1 MMMQKDIIFVLYSF
15 LICSC
20 DAIVKD
26 REGGAI
32 EKSKPAIFMRNLN
45 LNGMRQQTMNKTF
58 KLAAVS
64 SAALMLAAA
73 PALADGHPTL
83 KLGGYF
89 DQKMSVANNN
99 NDIGGVGIGADD
111 KLDVR
116 TDTEVYFLG
125 SAQLDNGIKISTRVE
140 LEGFAND
147 TTGDAGSTIDSGVAN
162 FDQIDEAFM
171 VISGSFGAFKIGS
184 SDTAPKGMTTG
195 LQGLWA
201 ANQGENVTF
210 NLDKLLSRG
219 VGVTIRGHAAQMDLS
234 SDAEQ
239 ISYTT
244 PKMGGLQA
252 AVSYAPNT
260 RESFDGFENT
270 NSTIDSNIFSA
281 SAKYTGKAGDIG
293 YRFGGGVTR
302 SEEGAVNKEDDVQW
316 MVGGAISSGPY
327 QVSVSF
333 NKGEEAQTNGVT
345 TTAESD
351 TIEVGFKMSMGAS
364 TYSLAYTHTETSST
378 VAATNGDEAS
388 VFVAAMR
395 RKLGKGVS
403 WHNTLY
409 YLDSENGGPTLAA
422 EGNDGFAVTTGI
434 QVKF

>member
-1 MMMQKDIIFVLYSF
+1 
-15 LICSC
+15 
-20 DAIVKD
+20 
-26 REGGAI
+26 
-32 EKSKPAIFMRNLN
+32 
-45 LNGMRQQTMNKTF
+45 MNNTF

-89 DQKMSVANNN
+89 DQKMSITDNN
-99 NDIGGVGIGADD
+99 NDINGVGIGADD

-125 SAQLDNGIKISTRVE
+125 SAKLDNGIKISTRVE
-140 LEGFAND
+140 LEGFTND
-147 TTGDAGSTIDSGVAN
+147 TTGDAGSAIDSGVAN

-171 VISGSFGAFKIGS
+171 VISGSFGAIKIGS
-184 SDTAPKGMTTG
+184 SDGAPKGMTTG

-210 NLDKLLSRG
+210 NIGKLLSLG
-219 VGVTIRGHAAQMDLS
+219 QGVTIRNHASQIDLQ

-244 PKMGGLQA
+244 PKMDGLQA

-260 RESFDGFENT
+260 RESFDGFENE
-270 NSTIDSNIFSA
+270 NSTLDSNIFAA

-293 YRFGGGVTR
+293 YRFGGGFTR

-327 QVSVSF
+327 QVSASF
-333 NKGEEAQTNGVT
+333 DKREEAQTNGVSIVD
-345 TTAESD
+345 ASD

-364 TYSLAYTHTETSST
+364 TYSLAYTHTKASST
-378 VAATNGDEAS
+378 VAARDGDEAS
-388 VFVAAMR
+388 VFVLAMR
-395 RKLGKGVS
+395 RSLGKGVK

-422 EGNDGFAVTTGI
+422 EGNDGVAFTTGI
-434 QVKF
+434 QVRF

>member
-1 MMMQKDIIFVLYSF
+1 
-15 LICSC
+15 
-20 DAIVKD
+20 
-26 REGGAI
+26 
-32 EKSKPAIFMRNLN
+32 
-45 LNGMRQQTMNKTF
+45 MNNTF

-83 KLGGYF
+83 KLGGFF
-89 DQKMSVANNN
+89 DQKMSIADN
-99 NDIGGVGIGADD
+99 NDDINGVGIGADD

-116 TDTEVYFLG
+116 VDTEVYFLG
-125 SAQLDNGIKISTRVE
+125 SAMLDNGIKISTRVE
-140 LEGFAND
+140 LEGFANS
-147 TTGDAGSTIDSGVAN
+147 TANDAGSAIDGGAAN

-171 VISGSFGAFKIGS
+171 VISGSFGAVKIGS
-184 SDTAPKGMTTG
+184 SDSAPKGMTTG

-210 NLDKLLSRG
+210 NLDKLLARG
-219 VGVTIRGHAAQMDLS
+219 TGVAIRGHASQMDLS

-244 PKMGGLQA
+244 PSFSGLQA

-260 RESFDGFENT
+260 RESFDGFENE
-270 NSTIDSNIFSA
+270 NSVIDSNIFAA

-293 YRFGGGVTR
+293 FRFGGGYTT
-302 SEEGAVNKEDDVQW
+302 SEEGAVTKEDDVQW

-327 QVSVSF
+327 QVSASF
-333 NKGEEAQTNGVT
+333 NKREESQTAGVST
-345 TTAESD
+345 VDESD

-364 TYSLAYTHTETSST
+364 TYSLAYTRTEASST
-378 VAATNGDEAS
+378 VAANDGDEAE
-388 VFVAAMR
+388 VFVLAMR
-395 RKLGKGVS
+395 RSLGKGVK

-409 YLDSENGGPTLAA
+409 YLDAENGGPTLPA
-422 EGNDGFAVTTGI
+422 EGNDGFAFTTGI

>member
-1 MMMQKDIIFVLYSF
+1 
-15 LICSC
+15 
-20 DAIVKD
+20 
-26 REGGAI
+26 
-32 EKSKPAIFMRNLN
+32 
-45 LNGMRQQTMNKTF
+45 MNNTF

-83 KLGGYF
+83 KVGGYF
-89 DQKMSVANNN
+89 DQKMSIADNNS
-99 NDIGGVGIGADD
+99 DIGGAGIGADD

-125 SAQLDNGIKISTRVE
+125 SAKLDNGIKISTRVE
-140 LEGFAND
+140 LEGFTND
-147 TTGDAGSTIDSGVAN
+147 TTGDAGSLVDGGGAQ

-171 VISGSFGAFKIGS
+171 VISGSFGAIKIGS
-184 SDTAPKGMTTG
+184 SDSAPKGMTTG

-219 VGVTIRGHAAQMDLS
+219 QGVTIRGHASQMDLS

-244 PKMGGLQA
+244 PNMSGFQA
-252 AVSYAPNT
+252 AVSYAPNS
-260 RESFDGFENT
+260 RESFDGFET
-270 NSTIDSNIFSA
+270 TDSVIDSNIFSA
-281 SAKYTGKAGDIG
+281 SAKYAGKAGDIS
-293 YRFGGGVTR
+293 YRFGGGYTT
-302 SEEGAVNKEDDVQW
+302 SEEGAVTKEDDQQW
-316 MVGGAISSGPY
+316 MVGAAISSGPY
-327 QVSVSF
+327 QISASF
-333 NKGEEAQTNGVT
+333 SKREEAKTGAVT
-345 TTAESD
+345 TVDESD

-364 TYSLAYTHTETSST
+364 TYSVAYTNT
-378 VAATNGDEAS
+378 EAS
-388 VFVAAMR
+388 ASDDAAVDGDNASVYVAAMR
-395 RKLGKGVS
+395 RSLGKGVK

-409 YLDSENGGPTLAA
+409 YIDSENGGTTLAV
-422 EGNDGFAVTTGI
+422 EGNDGFAFTTGI

>member
-1 MMMQKDIIFVLYSF
+1 
-15 LICSC
+15 
-20 DAIVKD
+20 
-26 REGGAI
+26 
-32 EKSKPAIFMRNLN
+32 
-45 LNGMRQQTMNKTF
+45 MNNTF

-89 DQKMSVANNN
+89 DQKMSITDNN
-99 NDIGGVGIGADD
+99 NDINGVGIGADD

-125 SAQLDNGIKISTRVE
+125 SAKLDNGIKISTRVE
-140 LEGFAND
+140 LEGFTNSTA
-147 TTGDAGSTIDSGVAN
+147 GDGGMAVDGGDGT

-171 VISGSFGAFKIGS
+171 VISGSFGAIKIGS
-184 SDTAPKGMTTG
+184 SDGAPKGMTTG

-210 NLDKLLSRG
+210 NMGKLLSLG
-219 VGVTIRGHAAQMDLS
+219 QGVTIRNHASQIDLQ

-244 PKMGGLQA
+244 PNMGGLQA
-252 AVSYAPNT
+252 AVSYAPNN
-260 RESFDGFENT
+260 RESFDGFENE
-270 NSTIDSNIFSA
+270 NSTLDSNIFAA

-293 YRFGGGVTR
+293 YRFGGGFTR

-327 QVSVSF
+327 QVSASF
-333 NKGEEAQTNGVT
+333 DKREEAQTNGVSIVD
-345 TTAESD
+345 ASD

-364 TYSLAYTHTETSST
+364 TYSLAYTHTKASST
-378 VAATNGDEAS
+378 VAARDGDEAS
-388 VFVAAMR
+388 VFVLAMR
-395 RKLGKGVS
+395 RSLGKGVR

-422 EGNDGFAVTTGI
+422 EGNDGVA
-434 QVKF
+434 